1 MFSGGMQ
8 NESSELHKLHNFE
21 VIQSNHQFVNHC
33 FPLFFSRVF
42 CQKHIHIFLPSLFGL
57 IPYEGDSVN
66 SFPPL
71 PGYPFHYTPLG
82 DYIHLLFE
90 NSGLYNE
97 QRIRPSFDGGGEML
111 DFSPLWETL
120 KKQGKSQYVLIDNG
134 IDKRTMDQLR
144 HNRNITAIT
153 LEKICRILDCT
164 PNDVLAFTDEL

>member
-1 MFSGGMQ
+1 
-8 NESSELHKLHNFE
+8 
-21 VIQSNHQFVNHC
+21 
-33 FPLFFSRVF
+33 
-42 CQKHIHIFLPSLFGL
+42 
-57 IPYEGDSVN
+57 
-66 SFPPL
+66 
-71 PGYPFHYTPLG
+71 
-82 DYIHLLFE
+82 
-90 NSGLYNE
+90 
-97 QRIRPSFDGGGEML
+97 ML